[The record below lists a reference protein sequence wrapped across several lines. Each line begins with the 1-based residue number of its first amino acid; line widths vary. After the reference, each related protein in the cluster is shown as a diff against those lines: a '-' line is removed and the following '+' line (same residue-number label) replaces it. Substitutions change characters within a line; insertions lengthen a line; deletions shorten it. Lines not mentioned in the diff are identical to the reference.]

1 MIVGVSAIALLVGMG
16 VAVALAVGVADTIGP
31 EGGETTGCAMVSR
44 PDNNSAPAIV
54 AITIALSASP
64 SSNCFNRL

>member
-1 MIVGVSAIALLVGMG
+1 
-16 VAVALAVGVADTIGP
+16 
-31 EGGETTGCAMVSR
+31 MVSR